1 MKKYLIIISL
11 ILTTQFLFAQILDE
25 LKIEDQTLSA
35 DSVKVNYEQKSAKT
49 AILLS
54 ALFPGAGQFYVSQ
67 KSVLAYVFPVIEGF
81 LWYSYFSNYAE
92 GDDVT
97 KKYEAYADRYYL
109 RDRQHFA
116 ENDMMNGFPGTIY
129 NDSHF
134 RLDDQNSQHFYEDIA
149 KYDKYV
155 FGWEDWYATFVSP
168 SGEITWIMS
177 EAQDPLDRRW
187 LGNETADGTF
197 YATGEGSPLRE
208 DYIRQRKKA
217 EDYYTK
223 ADNMGIFL
231 VMNHL
236 ISTID
241 AARYVKKYNR
251 TYHKT
256 TSLTPKLETAYF
268 NHQFTPMF
276 NVYYK
281 F

>member
-1 MKKYLIIISL
+1 M
-11 ILTTQFLFAQILDE
+11 TQLLFGQILDE
-25 LKIEDQTLSA
+25 LKVDDQTLSA
-35 DSVKVNYEQKSAKT
+35 DSVKINYDQKSAKT

-54 ALFPGAGQFYVSQ
+54 ALFPGAGQFYVSN

-97 KKYEAYADRYYL
+97 KKYEAYANHYYS
-109 RDRQHFA
+109 RDRQHFV

-134 RLDDQNSQHFYEDIA
+134 RLDDANTQHFYEDIA

-168 SGEITWIMS
+168 SGNINWIMS
-177 EAQDPLDRRW
+177 EAQDSLDIRW
-187 LGNETADGTF
+187 LGNETEDHTY
-197 YATGEGSPLRE
+197 YAAGEGSPLRA

-223 ADNMGIFL
+223 ADNMSFLL

-236 ISTID
+236 VSTID

-256 TSLTPKLETAYF
+256 ASITPKIETTYF
-268 NHQFTPMF
+268 NHQLTPMF
-276 NVYYK
+276 NIYYK